1 LKNKEK
7 TNKHL
12 VHEVSELNR
21 KSAELGKNQNDLDQY
36 EQIQKV
42 LLNISKT
49 TCTSKNLDELLKIVH
64 QQLGTL
70 IDTTNF
76 FIALYDKEKRLYTF
90 PYYKDQYDD
99 DFSPQTLKKSLTD
112 YVRRTGKSLLVN
124 EVFFKQLQQKGE
136 VELIGPDSSIWLG
149 APLKTP
155 QGIIGV
161 IVVQSYNDKSLY
173 TEKELQLL
181 SYVSEHIAVAIE
193 WKRTED
199 KLQETIDIYKT
210 LLETSPDA
218 VTAIDLKGNIIEVS
232 QRTLK
237 LHGYKKSNELI
248 GKSAF
253 EFIAPEDREKAKKNL
268 ELTLNKGFTHNKE
281 YYLLKRDGSHFIGE
295 ISAALLK
302 DIYGKPKGF
311 IATVRDITER
321 KKAEEA
327 LRRSEEQ
334 YRLISE
340 NTSDV
345 IVMLSY
351 DVNPVF
357 TYISPSEK
365 KVLGYTPEELLGKP
379 VLEII
384 HIEDKK
390 KLLPLLKK
398 YVNLKFSG
406 QLFKKYQD
414 YSETIECR
422 VRDKKGSWH
431 YFEST
436 ANIIKDGFLLISR
449 DITERKQSEEAYRK
463 LIEHSLQ
470 GFAIIQDNRI
480 VFSNP
485 IVSKLSGYTN
495 EELTTLSQNDIK
507 ALIHPE
513 DQEWLEKNLQDV
525 LDGKPTPLRVEF
537 RFKRKDGAIRWVE
550 ALSNRILYKGKPAVQ
565 IAYLDITDRKRS
577 EDALRESED
586 KYRSLVELANDG
598 IVIIQDGLVKYAN
611 PRIVEMWGGNIEEAI
626 DTPFTN
632 YIYPSEV
639 PKALERYK
647 RRMANE
653 PIDHEYQTI
662 LRRKDNS
669 KMYVEVTSSL
679 IQYQGKPANFV
690 TIRDITERKQM
701 EDALRESENRY
712 RTLFDNAS
720 DAIFIHDLKGK
731 LLEVNEIACKKL
743 DYKREQ
749 LLKLKPMDID
759 APEYASLVPERMQEI
774 LKQGHA
780 FFETAHVRSDGTI
793 IPVELSSRIIEYS
806 GKPAILSI
814 ARDITER
821 KKVDEVIQR
830 ISEEQAI
837 LLGTV
842 PAMIFWIDRDGK
854 FIRVNTA
861 FANVLHKSPDEI
873 KGESIFNFYPEE
885 MAQKFQN
892 DNEKVMKSGKPKRHI
907 EELVD
912 TPDRVMWV
920 STDKIP
926 YKDESGKIIGIIG
939 ISVDITERK
948 TAEEALKES
957 EEKFRSL
964 AEQSPN
970 MIFINKKGKIVYTNK
985 RCEDVMGYK
994 REEFYSPGFD
1004 FLRIMAPESKDLI
1017 KANFERHLAGQD
1029 VEPFEYSLVTKSGK
1043 KIEAIITTKLIHY
1056 EDDNAILGIVTDIS
1070 ERKRMEEQII
1080 RLNEELN
1087 EKNQQLEDANAIL
1100 RELSIKDGLTKIY
1113 NHRFFQEALMLNFNR
1128 AQRSK
1133 LPLSCIMYD
1142 IDDFKKINDIYGHRA
1157 GDFILSEIT
1166 AIVNKKVRK
1175 SDIFA
1180 RYGGEEFV
1188 ILLLDNDLK
1197 SSARVAEKIRKLV
1210 ETHEFIWKGTALKI
1224 TISLGVSSTETQDVK
1239 TKESLL
1245 EQADRNLLKAKRK
1258 GKNCVFS

>member
-1 LKNKEK
+1 LKNQEK
-7 TNKHL
+7 SKKQRL
-12 VHEVSELNR
+12 DELDEVCRKADELE
-21 KSAELGKNQNDLDQY
+21 KAQNVLNQY
-36 EQIQKV
+36 ESIQTV
-42 LLNISKT
+42 LLSIT
-49 TCTSKNLDELLKIVH
+49 QVTYTSKNLDEFLKAVH
-64 QQLGTL
+64 QQLSTL

-76 FIALYDKEKRLYTF
+76 YIALYDEERDLYTF

-99 DFSPQTLKKSLTD
+99 DFAPQSLENSLTD
-112 YVRRTGKSLLVN
+112 YVRRNGKALLVDN
-124 EVFFKQLQQKGE
+124 ALFAQLRERREVD
-136 VELIGPDSSIWLG
+136 LIGPASPVWLG

-155 QGIIGV
+155 RGIIGV
-161 IVVQSYNDKSLY
+161 IVVQSYDDKSLY

-181 SYVSEHIAVAIE
+181 NYVSEHIAAAIE
-193 WKRTED
+193 WKRTEE
-199 KLQETIDIYKT
+199 KLQQTIDIYKT
-210 LLETSPDA
+210 LMETSPDA
-218 VTAIDLKGNIIEVS
+218 VTATDLKGNIIEVT
-232 QRTLK
+232 QRTLQ
-237 LHGYKKSNELI
+237 LHGYKKPNELI
-248 GKSAF
+248 GKNAF
-253 EFIAPEDREKAKKNL
+253 ELIAPEHREKAKKNL

-281 YYLLKRDGSHFIGE
+281 YTLLRRDGSHFIGE

-302 DIYGKPKGF
+302 DVYGKPKGF
-311 IATVRDITER
+311 IVTVRDISER
-321 KKAEEA
+321 KNAEES
-327 LRRSEEQ
+327 LKSSEEQ

-345 IVMLSY
+345 IVMLTY

-357 TYISPSEK
+357 TYISPSQK
-365 KVLGYTPEELLGKP
+365 KILGYDSEELLGKP
-379 VLEII
+379 VLELI
-384 HIEDKK
+384 HLEDMK

-398 YVNLKFSG
+398 YVSLKFNQ
-406 QLFKKYQD
+406 QLPQKYQD

-422 VRDKKGSWH
+422 VRDKKGNWH

-485 IVSKLSGYTN
+485 IVSKLSGYTI
-495 EELTTLSQNDIK
+495 EELTSLSQNDVK
-507 ALIHPE
+507 ALFYPE
-513 DQEWLEKNLQDV
+513 DFDYLENNLQAHIA
-525 LDGKPTPLRVEF
+525 GKSASSRAEF
-537 RFKRKDGAIRWVE
+537 RLKRKDGTIRWVE
-550 ALSNRILYKGKPAVQ
+550 ALSNPIQYQGKPAVQ
-565 IAYLDITDRKRS
+565 VAYLDITDRKRS
-577 EDALRESED
+577 EEALRESED

-626 DTPFTN
+626 DTPFSN
-632 YIYPSEV
+632 YIDPSEV

-647 RRMANE
+647 KRIANE
-653 PIDHEYQTI
+653 PIGREYQTI

-669 KMYVEVTSSL
+669 KMYVEASAGL
-679 IQYQGKPANFV
+679 IQYHGKPADFV
-690 TIRDITERKQM
+690 TIRDITERKHM
-701 EDALRESENRY
+701 EDALKESENRY

-720 DAIFIHDLKGK
+720 DAIFIHDLKGNF
-731 LLEVNEIACKKL
+731 LEVNQIACKKL
-743 DYKREQ
+743 GYQREE
-749 LLKLKPMDID
+749 LLKLTPMDID

-774 LKQGHA
+774 RKHGHA
-780 FFETAHVRSDGTI
+780 FIETAHVRRDGTS
-793 IPVELSSRIIEYS
+793 IPIELSSRIIEYS

-821 KKVDEVIQR
+821 KRVEEKIKK

-842 PAMIFWIDRDGK
+842 PAMIFWIDKDGK
-854 FIRVNTA
+854 FIRVNAA
-861 FANVLHKSPDEI
+861 FAAVLRKSPDDI
-873 KGESIFNFYPEE
+873 KGKSIFDFYPEAL
-885 MAQKFQN
+885 AQKFQK
-892 DNEKVMKSGKPKRHI
+892 DNENVMKSGKLKRHI
-907 EELVD
+907 EELVE

-926 YKDESGKIIGIIG
+926 YKNESGKIIGIIG
-939 ISVDITERK
+939 ISIDITERK
-948 TAEEALKES
+948 TAEEALRES

-970 MIFINKKGKIVYTNK
+970 MIFINKRSKIVYANK

-1004 FLRIMAPESKDLI
+1004 FLRIIAPESKALI
-1017 KANFERHLAGQD
+1017 RANFEKHLQDQD
-1029 VEPFEYSLVTKSGK
+1029 VEPYEYSLITKSGSN
-1043 KIEAIITTKLIHY
+1043 IEAIVTTKLIHY
-1056 EDDNAILGIVTDIS
+1056 EDGKAILGIVTDIT

-1100 RELSIKDGLTKIY
+1100 RELSVKDGLTKIY

-1133 LPLSCIMYD
+1133 LPLSCIMFD
-1142 IDDFKKINDIYGHRA
+1142 IDDFKKVNDIYGHRA
-1157 GDFILSEIT
+1157 GDFILSEIVT
-1166 AIVNKKVRK
+1166 IVNKKVRK

-1197 SSARVAEKIRKLV
+1197 SSVRVAEKIRKLV
-1210 ETHEFIWKGTALKI
+1210 ETYDFVWRGTALKI
-1224 TISLGVSSTETQDVK
+1224 TISFGVSSTGNHGVR
-1239 TKESLL
+1239 TKEAFL
-1245 EQADRNLLKAKRK
+1245 EQADKNLLKAKRK
-1258 GKNCVFS
+1258 GKNCVFA

>member
-7 TNKHL
+7 NNKQL
-12 VHEVSELNR
+12 VDEVSESH
-21 KSAELGKNQNDLDQY
+21 KKCAELRKTSKNLHQS
-36 EQIQKV
+36 EKIQTV
-42 LLNISKT
+42 LLNISKA
-49 TCTSKNLDELLKIVH
+49 TCTSKNLDDLLKVVH
-64 QQLGTL
+64 QKLGTL

-76 FIALYDKEKRLYTF
+76 FIALYDREKRLYTF
-90 PYYKDQYDD
+90 PYHRDQHDD
-99 DFSPQTLKKSLTD
+99 DFSPQSLEKSLTD
-112 YVRRTGKSLLVN
+112 YVRRKGKPLLVD
-124 EVFFKQLQQKGE
+124 EVLFENLRQKGE
-136 VELIGPDSSIWLG
+136 VELIRPDSFIWLG

-161 IVVQSYNDKSLY
+161 IAVQSYDDKFLY

-181 SYVSEHIAVAIE
+181 IYVSEHIAVAIE
-193 WKRTED
+193 WKRKEE
-199 KLQETIDIYKT
+199 KFQETIDIYKT

-218 VTAIDLKGNIIEVS
+218 VTATDLKGNIIEVS
-232 QRTLK
+232 QRTLQ
-237 LHGYKKSNELI
+237 LHGYKKPNELV
-248 GKSAF
+248 GKNVF
-253 EFIAPEDREKAKKNL
+253 ELIAPGDREKAKKNL
-268 ELTLNKGFTHNKE
+268 EVTLNKGFAHNKE
-281 YYLLKRDGSHFIGE
+281 YYLLRRDGSHFIGE

-302 DIYGKPKGF
+302 NIYGKPKGF
-311 IATVRDITER
+311 IATIRDITER

-327 LRRSEEQ
+327 LKKSEEQ

-345 IVMLSY
+345 IIILTY

-357 TYISPSEK
+357 TYISPSQK
-365 KVLGYTPEELLGKP
+365 KVLGYVPEELLGKP
-379 VLEII
+379 VLELI
-384 HIEDKK
+384 HLEDRK

-398 YVNLKFSG
+398 YVNLKFNE
-406 QLFKKYQD
+406 QLLQKYQD

-422 VRDKKGSWH
+422 VRDKKGNWH

-480 VFSNP
+480 VFGNP
-485 IVSKLSGYTN
+485 IISKLIGYTN

-507 ALIHPE
+507 ALVHPE

-525 LDGKPTPLRVEF
+525 LDGKPTPSRVEF

-550 ALSNRILYKGKPAVQ
+550 ALSNRIQYKGEAAVQ

-611 PRIVEMWGGNIEEAI
+611 PRMVEMWGGNIEEAI

-647 RRMANE
+647 RHMTNE
-653 PIDHEYQTI
+653 LIDREYQTI

-669 KMYVEVTSSL
+669 KMYVEVTSGL
-679 IQYQGKPANFV
+679 IQYQGRPADFV

-720 DAIFIHDLKGK
+720 DGIFIHDLKGK
-731 LLEVNEIACKKL
+731 LLEVNDIACKKL
-743 DYKREQ
+743 GYKREE

-759 APEYASLVPERMQEI
+759 TPEYAPLVPERMQEI
-774 LKQGHA
+774 LKNGHA
-780 FFETAHVRSDGTI
+780 FFETAHLRSDGTI
-793 IPVELSSRIIEYS
+793 IPIELSSRIIEYS

-821 KKVDEVIQR
+821 KKVEEVIQR

-842 PAMIFWIDRDGK
+842 PAMIFWIDEDGK
-854 FIRVNTA
+854 FIRVNAA
-861 FANVLHKSPDEI
+861 FAAALRKSPDDI
-873 KGESIFNFYPEE
+873 KGKSIFDFYPEE

-892 DNEKVMKSGKPKRHI
+892 DNENVMKSGKPKRHI
-907 EELVD
+907 EELVE

-926 YKDESGKIIGIIG
+926 YKSESGKIIGIIG

-948 TAEEALKES
+948 HAEEALKES

-1029 VEPFEYSLVTKSGK
+1029 VEPYEYSLITKSGK
-1043 KIEAIITTKLIHY
+1043 KIEAIVTTKLIHY

-1087 EKNQQLEDANAIL
+1087 EKNQQLEEANAIL
-1100 RELSIKDGLTKIY
+1100 RELSVKDGLTKIY

-1133 LPLSCIMYD
+1133 LPLSCIMFD

-1157 GDFILSEIT
+1157 GDFILSEIVT
-1166 AIVNKKVRK
+1166 IVNKKVRK

-1188 ILLLDNDLK
+1188 ILLLENDLK
-1197 SSARVAEKIRKLV
+1197 TSVKVAEKIRKLV
-1210 ETHEFIWKGTALKI
+1210 ETYDFIWKGKALKI
-1224 TISLGVSSTETQDVK
+1224 TISLGLSSTETQDVR

-1258 GKNCVFS
+1258 GKNCVFV